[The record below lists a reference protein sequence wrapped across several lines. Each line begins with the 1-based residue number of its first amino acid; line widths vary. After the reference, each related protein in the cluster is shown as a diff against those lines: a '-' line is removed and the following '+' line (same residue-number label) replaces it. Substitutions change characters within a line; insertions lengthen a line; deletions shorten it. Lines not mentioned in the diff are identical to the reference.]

1 MNTVLKLYDMLN
13 EQLFLSTH
21 NNKTE
26 NNLWILIVEFLYPDD
41 KAEVDI
47 SEGTDGPRNYVYC

>member
-1 MNTVLKLYDMLN
+1 MLN

-26 NNLWILIVEFLYPDD
+26 NNFWILIVEFLYPDD

>member
-41 KAEVDI
+41 KVEVDI